1 MSERQLSL
9 NLFIYPNGHHEAAW
23 RHPQSA
29 PESCMDIGYYQQL
42 ALRAEREKL
51 DAIFFADSPSLAE
64 NDREGLRIRFEP
76 VTWLA
81 AIAAVTQRIGLI
93 ATAST
98 TYSEPYN
105 LARSFSALDHLSKGR
120 AGWNIVTTSLAAAA
134 ANFGLEQHPSAH
146 DRYAQAD
153 EFVKV
158 VGDLWDS
165 WEDDALVLD
174 KAGGVFANG
183 DKVHPIDHVGA
194 HYRVRGPFNSPRSPQ
209 GRPVQVQAGSSE
221 DGRDFASRHAEA
233 IFTAHQTLQG
243 ASEFAGDIRA
253 RARASGRDPLQLKIL
268 PGISPYIGSTEAEA
282 QRKFDELNELVL
294 PHVSLAQLR
303 RMLGVDLSRE
313 DLDAPFPRHLVNF
326 EGRESQSSRFKLIID
341 IVDREQPTLRQLI
354 HRLAGARGHWVP
366 VGTPE
371 QIADLMEQWFRAGAA
386 DGFNVMPPAF
396 PEGFEVFL
404 DEVLPILRRR
414 GLFRSDYAGS
424 TLREHYGLDRPVS
437 RFAVPGK
444 IGNDSMRGSVLFS

>member
-23 RHPQSA
+23 RHPQSV
-29 PESCMDIGYYQQL
+29 PEASMDIGYYQQL
-42 ALRAEREKL
+42 AQRAEREKL

-64 NDREGLRIRFEP
+64 SDREGLRIRFEP
-76 VTWLA
+76 ITWLA
-81 AIAAVTQRIGLI
+81 AIAAVTERIGLI

-134 ANFGLEQHPSAH
+134 ANFGLDQHPPAQ
-146 DRYAQAD
+146 DRYAKAE
-153 EFVKV
+153 EFVQV

-174 KAGGVFANG
+174 KTAGVFANG
-183 DKVHPIDHVGA
+183 AKVHSINHVGT
-194 HYRVRGPFNSPRSPQ
+194 HYRVKGPFNSPRSPQ

-233 IFTAHQTLQG
+233 IFTAHQTLQS
-243 ASEFAGDIRA
+243 ATEFANDIRNRA
-253 RARASGRDPLQLKIL
+253 RAVGRDPRQLKIL

-294 PHVSLAQLR
+294 PHVALGQLR
-303 RMLGVDLSRE
+303 RLLGVDLSDQ

-326 EGRESQSSRFKLIID
+326 DGDESQASRFKLIID
-341 IVDREQPTLRQLI
+341 IVDREKPTLRQLI
-354 HRLAGARGHWVP
+354 NRLAGARGHWVP
-366 VGTPE
+366 VGTPT
-371 QIADLMEQWFRAGAA
+371 QIADLIEQWFRSGAA

-404 DEVLPILRRR
+404 DEVLPILRKR
-414 GLFRSDYAGS
+414 GLFREEYAGT
-424 TLREHYGLDRPVS
+424 TLREHYGLSRPVS
-437 RFAVPGK
+437 RFALK
-444 IGNDSMRGSVLFS
+444 SA

>member
-23 RHPQSA
+23 RHPQSV
-29 PESCMDIGYYQQL
+29 PESSMDIGYYQQL

-64 NDREGLRIRFEP
+64 SGREGLRIRFEP

-120 AGWNIVTTSLAAAA
+120 AGWNIVTTSMAAAA
-134 ANFGLEQHPSAH
+134 ANFGLDEHPSAH
-146 DRYAQAD
+146 DRYAQAE
-153 EFVKV
+153 EFVQV

-174 KAGGVFANG
+174 KTAGVFADS
-183 DKVHPIDHVGA
+183 DKVHSINHVGA
-194 HYRVRGPFNSPRSPQ
+194 YYKVKGPLNSPRSPQ

-221 DGRDFASRHAEA
+221 DGRDFAARHAEA
-233 IFTAHQTLQG
+233 IFTAHQTLHS
-243 ASEFAGDIRA
+243 ATEFANDIRA
-253 RARASGRDPLQLKIL
+253 RARAVGRDPRQLKIL
-268 PGISPYIGSTEAEA
+268 PGISPYIASTEAEA

-294 PHVSLAQLR
+294 PHVSLGQLR
-303 RMLGVDLSRE
+303 RMLGVDLSGQ
-313 DLDAPFPRHLVNF
+313 DLDAPFPRHLINF
-326 EGRESQSSRFKLIID
+326 EGVESQSSRFKLIID
-341 IVDREQPTLRQLI
+341 IVDREHITRDSHSLISNDRVEQVLNGNQLARVTAHSPGPGTDVVGKLGGAVQGLVRGKDRLGMPGGKVPAVLGRTGLHLHRQ
-354 HRLAGARGHWVP
+354 RGEFGLAFGDGVFKLGGAFGP
-366 VGTPE
+366 
-371 QIADLMEQWFRAGAA
+371 LFRR
-386 DGFNVMPPAF
+386 
-396 PEGFEVFL
+396 EGF
-404 DEVLPILRRR
+404 
-414 GLFRSDYAGS
+414 
-424 TLREHYGLDRPVS
+424 
-437 RFAVPGK
+437 
-444 IGNDSMRGSVLFS
+444 

>member
-23 RHPQSA
+23 RHPQSV
-29 PESCMDIGYYQQL
+29 PEASMDIAHYQQL

-64 NDREGLRIRFEP
+64 SDREGVRIRFEP

-105 LARSFSALDHLSKGR
+105 LARSFSALDHLIKGR
-120 AGWNIVTTSLAAAA
+120 AGWNIATTSLAAAA
-134 ANFGLEQHPSAH
+134 ANFGLDQHPSAH
-146 DRYAQAD
+146 DRYAKAE
-153 EFVKV
+153 EFVQV

-174 KAGGVFANG
+174 KATGVFANG
-183 DKVHPIDHVGA
+183 AKVHSINHVGT
-194 HYRVRGPFNSPRSPQ
+194 HYQVKGPFNSPRSPQ

-233 IFTAHQTLQG
+233 IFTAHQTLQS
-243 ASEFAGDIRA
+243 ATEFANDIRA
-253 RARASGRDPLQLKIL
+253 RARAVGRDPRQLKIL

-282 QRKFDELNELVL
+282 RRKFDELNDLVL
-294 PHVSLAQLR
+294 PHVALGQLR
-303 RMLGVDLSRE
+303 RLLGVDLSGQ

-326 EGRESQSSRFKLIID
+326 EGSESQASRFKLVID

-354 HRLAGARGHWVP
+354 NRLAGARGHWVP
-366 VGTPE
+366 VGTPV
-371 QIADLMEQWFRAGAA
+371 QIADLIEQWFRSGAA

-404 DEVLPILRRR
+404 DEVLPILRKRR
-414 GLFRSDYAGS
+414 LFREDYTGT
-424 TLREHYGLDRPVS
+424 TLREHYGLSRPVS
-437 RFAVPGK
+437 RFALK
-444 IGNDSMRGSVLFS
+444 SA

>member
-23 RHPQSA
+23 RHPQSV
-29 PESCMDIGYYQQL
+29 PESSMDIGYYQQL

-64 NDREGLRIRFEP
+64 SGHEGLRIRFEP
-76 VTWLA
+76 ITWLA

-120 AGWNIVTTSLAAAA
+120 AGWNIVTTSMAAAA
-134 ANFGLEQHPSAH
+134 ANFGLDKHPSAF
-146 DRYAQAD
+146 DRYAQAE
-153 EFVKV
+153 EFVQV

-174 KAGGVFANG
+174 KTSGVFADG
-183 DKVHPIDHVGA
+183 DKVHAINHVGA
-194 HYRVRGPFNSPRSPQ
+194 HYKVKGPFNSPRSPQ

-233 IFTAHQTLQG
+233 IFTAHQTLQS
-243 ASEFAGDIRA
+243 ATEFANDIRA
-253 RARASGRDPLQLKIL
+253 RAKAAGRDPRQLKIL

-294 PHVSLAQLR
+294 PHISLGSATPHAGGRPDRARSGCTVPAPPDQLR
-303 RMLGVDLSRE
+303 QQRKPVKPFQIDHRHCRPRETDAAPTDQSPGRCSWALG
-313 DLDAPFPRHLVNF
+313 A
-326 EGRESQSSRFKLIID
+326 GRY
-341 IVDREQPTLRQLI
+341 
-354 HRLAGARGHWVP
+354 AGADCR
-366 VGTPE
+366 
-371 QIADLMEQWFRAGAA
+371 
-386 DGFNVMPPAF
+386 
-396 PEGFEVFL
+396 
-404 DEVLPILRRR
+404 
-414 GLFRSDYAGS
+414 
-424 TLREHYGLDRPVS
+424 LDR
-437 RFAVPGK
+437 AVVPQWCRRWFQR
-444 IGNDSMRGSVLFS
+444 DAASVPRRL

>member
-23 RHPQSA
+23 RHPQSV
-29 PESCMDIGYYQQL
+29 PESSMDIGYYQQL

-64 NDREGLRIRFEP
+64 SGREGLRIRFEP

-120 AGWNIVTTSLAAAA
+120 AGWNIVTTSMAAAA
-134 ANFGLEQHPSAH
+134 ANFSLDEHPSAH
-146 DRYAQAD
+146 DRYAQAE
-153 EFVKV
+153 EFVQV

-174 KAGGVFANG
+174 KTAGVFADS
-183 DKVHPIDHVGA
+183 DKVHSINHVGA
-194 HYRVRGPFNSPRSPQ
+194 YYKVKGPLNSPRSPQ

-221 DGRDFASRHAEA
+221 DGRDFAARHAEA
-233 IFTAHQTLQG
+233 IFTAHQTLQS
-243 ASEFAGDIRA
+243 ATEFANDIRA
-253 RARASGRDPLQLKIL
+253 RARAVGRDPRQLKIL
-268 PGISPYIGSTEAEA
+268 PGISPYIASTEAEA

-294 PHVSLAQLR
+294 PHVSLGQLR
-303 RMLGVDLSRE
+303 RMLGVDLSGQ
-313 DLDAPFPRHLVNF
+313 DLDAPFPRHLINF
-326 EGRESQSSRFKLIID
+326 EGVESQSSRFKLIID
-341 IVDREQPTLRQLI
+341 IVDRENVTLRQLI
-354 HRLAGARGHWVP
+354 NRLAGARGHWVP
-366 VGTPE
+366 VGTPV
-371 QIADLMEQWFRAGAA
+371 QIADLIEQWFRSGAA

-396 PEGFEVFL
+396 PDGFEVFL
-404 DEVLPILRRR
+404 DEVLPILRQR
-414 GLFRSDYAGS
+414 GLFRSEYAGS
-424 TLREHYGLDRPVS
+424 TLREHYGLTRPES
-437 RFAVPGK
+437 RYTLKTA
-444 IGNDSMRGSVLFS
+444 

>member
-23 RHPQSA
+23 RHPQSV
-29 PESCMDIGYYQQL
+29 PESSMDIGYYQQL

-64 NDREGLRIRFEP
+64 SGREGLRIRFEP

-120 AGWNIVTTSLAAAA
+120 AGWNIVTTSMAAAA
-134 ANFGLEQHPSAH
+134 ANFGLDEHPSAH
-146 DRYAQAD
+146 ARYAQAE
-153 EFVKV
+153 EFVQV

-165 WEDDALVLD
+165 WEADALVLD
-174 KAGGVFANG
+174 KTAGVFADSG
-183 DKVHPIDHVGA
+183 KVHSINHVGA
-194 HYRVRGPFNSPRSPQ
+194 YYKVKGPLNSPRSPQ

-221 DGRDFASRHAEA
+221 DGRDFAARHAEA
-233 IFTAHQTLQG
+233 IFTAHQTLQS
-243 ASEFAGDIRA
+243 ATEFANDIRA
-253 RARASGRDPLQLKIL
+253 RAKGVGRDPRQLKIL
-268 PGISPYIGSTEAEA
+268 PGISPYIASTEAEA

-294 PHVSLAQLR
+294 PHVSLGQLR
-303 RMLGVDLSRE
+303 RMLGVDLSGQ
-313 DLDAPFPRHLVNF
+313 DLDAPFPRHLINF
-326 EGRESQSSRFKLIID
+326 EGVESQSSRFKLIID
-341 IVDREQPTLRQLI
+341 IVDRENVTLRQLI
-354 HRLAGARGHWVP
+354 NRLAGARGHWVP
-366 VGTPE
+366 VGTPV
-371 QIADLMEQWFRAGAA
+371 QIADLIEQWFRSGAA

-396 PEGFEVFL
+396 PDGFDVFL
-404 DEVLPILRRR
+404 DEVLPILRQR
-414 GLFRSDYAGS
+414 GLFRSEYAGS
-424 TLREHYGLDRPVS
+424 TLREHYGLTRPES
-437 RFAVPGK
+437 RYTLKTA
-444 IGNDSMRGSVLFS
+444 

>member
-23 RHPQSA
+23 RHPQSV
-29 PESCMDIGYYQQL
+29 PESSMDIGYYQQL

-64 NDREGLRIRFEP
+64 SGREGLRIRFEP

-120 AGWNIVTTSLAAAA
+120 AGWNIVTTSMAAAA
-134 ANFGLEQHPSAH
+134 ANFGLDEHPSAH
-146 DRYAQAD
+146 DRYAQAE
-153 EFVKV
+153 EFVQV

-174 KAGGVFANG
+174 KTAGVFADS
-183 DKVHPIDHVGA
+183 DKVHSINHVGA
-194 HYRVRGPFNSPRSPQ
+194 YYKVKGPLNSPRSPQ

-221 DGRDFASRHAEA
+221 DGRDFAARHAEA
-233 IFTAHQTLQG
+233 IFTAHQTLQS
-243 ASEFAGDIRA
+243 ATEFANDIRA
-253 RARASGRDPLQLKIL
+253 RARAVGRDPRQLKIL
-268 PGISPYIGSTEAEA
+268 PGISPYIASTEAEA

-294 PHVSLAQLR
+294 PHVSLGQLR
-303 RMLGVDLSRE
+303 RMLGVDLSGQ
-313 DLDAPFPRHLVNF
+313 DLDAPFPRHLINF
-326 EGRESQSSRFKLIID
+326 EGVESQSSRFKLIID
-341 IVDREQPTLRQLI
+341 IVDRENVTLRQLI
-354 HRLAGARGHWVP
+354 NRLAGARGHWVP
-366 VGTPE
+366 VGTPV
-371 QIADLMEQWFRAGAA
+371 QIADLIEQWFRSGAA
-386 DGFNVMPPAF
+386 DGFNVMPP
-396 PEGFEVFL
+396 
-404 DEVLPILRRR
+404 VLPQSLNEFVDLVVPELQRR
-414 GLFRSDYAGS
+414 GLFRTAYEGT
-424 TLREHYGLDRPVS
+424 TLRDNLGLARPAS
-437 RFAVPGK
+437 RYATPLAK
-444 IGNDSMRGSVLFS
+444 AA

>member
-1 MSERQLSL
+1 MFTLNFFREREMSERQLSL

-23 RHPQSA
+23 RHPQSV
-29 PESCMDIGYYQQL
+29 PELSMDIGYYQQL

-64 NDREGLRIRFEP
+64 SGHEGLRIRFEP
-76 VTWLA
+76 ITWLA

-120 AGWNIVTTSLAAAA
+120 AGWNIVTTSMAAAA
-134 ANFGLEQHPSAH
+134 ANFGLDKHPSAS
-146 DRYAQAD
+146 DRYAQAE
-153 EFVKV
+153 EFVQV

-174 KAGGVFANG
+174 KTAGVFADS
-183 DKVHPIDHVGA
+183 DKVHAINHVGT
-194 HYRVRGPFNSPRSPQ
+194 HYKVKGPFNSPRSPQ

-233 IFTAHQTLQG
+233 IFTAHQTLQS
-243 ASEFAGDIRA
+243 ATEFANDIRA
-253 RARASGRDPLQLKIL
+253 RAKAAGRDPRQLKIL

-294 PHVSLAQLR
+294 PHISLGQLR
-303 RMLGVDLSRE
+303 RLLGVDLTGQ
-313 DLDAPFPRHLVNF
+313 DLDAPFPRHLINF
-326 EGRESQSSRFKLIID
+326 DSSESQSSRFKLIID
-341 IVDREQPTLRQLI
+341 IVDREKPTLRKLI
-354 HRLAGARGHWVP
+354 NRLAGARGHWVP
-366 VGTPE
+366 VGTPV
-371 QIADLMEQWFRAGAA
+371 QIADLIEQWFRSGAA

-404 DEVLPILRRR
+404 DEVLPILRKR
-414 GLFRSDYAGS
+414 GLFRSEYSGS
-424 TLREHYGLDRPVS
+424 TLREHYGLNRPAS
-437 RFAVPGK
+437 RFSLKSA
-444 IGNDSMRGSVLFS
+444 